1 MLGIFAS
8 TFPRPDLASTL
19 DAVAA
24 SGLTGVQFDFEG
36 GPPEPVRAAFE
47 QRGLTMA
54 GVSGTYNM
62 AHPDAAVRAAGA
74 KWLDEMIAAAP
85 ALGTGVVTL
94 CTGSRDPDDMW
105 RRHAGN
111 GTPEAWRDRLDT
123 LQTALVTAER
133 HDVTLAVEPE
143 HGNVIVSPTAARRL
157 LDELQTPHLKII
169 IDPANVDL
177 DADALREAFDL
188 LGDDLVLAHA
198 KDRRLDGTVVAAG
211 QGDVDY
217 NLYLQLL
224 RDCDVPLILHGLGE
238 HEVPSA
244 VAFLRREGEGP

>member
-36 GPPEPVRAAFE
+36 GPPEPIRAAFE

-54 GVSGTYNM
+54 AVSGTYNM
-62 AHPDAAVRAAGA
+62 AHPDPAVRASGA

-85 ALGTGVVTL
+85 ALGTSVVTL

-105 RRHAGN
+105 RRHADN
-111 GTPEAWRDRLDT
+111 GTPEAWADLRSSLEP
-123 LQTALVTAER
+123 ALAAAE
-133 HDVTLAVEPE
+133 HHKVTLAVEPE

-157 LDELQTPHLKII
+157 LDELRTPQLKII
-169 IDPANVDL
+169 LDPANVDL
-177 DADALREAFDL
+177 TADALREAFDL

-211 QGDVDY
+211 RGDVDY
-217 NLYLQLL
+217 NLYLELL
-224 RDCDVPLILHGLGE
+224 RGCDVPLILHGLGE
-238 HEVPSA
+238 HEVPGA
-244 VAFLRREGEGP
+244 VAFLRRQGEGP